1 DSIDLAMAEPDPR
14 AEEETKPPP
23 RAAKPHFRPVDIAW
37 YLLLTALSVLIL
49 FPIYMTFVR
58 AISNPSTVLFKKTAP
73 LTPVDPQWG
82 AFREAFTE
90 GNLGRPLW
98 ISALVTI
105 LIVVGQ
111 TVTSI
116 LAAYA
121 FAFLRFPGKRFV
133 FLAFLATLMVPTEV
147 IIVAQ
152 FQIVSDLGWLNP
164 FAGLVVPFVAWTFG
178 TFMIRQSFLNVPN
191 DLRDATAL
199 DGYGHFGFMWH
210 VAIPLA
216 RPAIA
221 GLSVFSF
228 LYAWNQYLWPLLV
241 ADDPDVRT
249 VQIGLKSLNSANVDE
264 LNLVMAGTLIAALPI
279 ALVLIVFQRHLVRG
293 LTAGA
298 VKG

>member
-1 DSIDLAMAEPDPR
+1 MSQVLAADR
-14 AEEETKPPP
+14 GAPPVP
-23 RAAKPHFRPVDIAW
+23 PSVKGAGWRKAGRYA
-37 YLLLTALSVLIL
+37 ALSFAALIVL
-49 FPIYMTFVR
+49 FPIYSALVV
-58 AISNPSTVLFKKTAP
+58 AIQPASSLLSWPGILIPNEISFS
-73 LTPVDPQWG
+73 
-82 AFREAFTE
+82 AFSEAFNA
-90 GNLGRPLW
+90 GNLGLYLRNSIIQASLTCV
-98 ISALVTI
+98 AQVT
-105 LIVVGQ
+105 
-111 TVTSI
+111 TSI

-121 FAFLRFPGKRFV
+121 FAFLRFPGKRWV
-133 FLAFLATLMVPTEV
+133 FYAFLATLMVPTEV

-152 FQIVSDLGWLNP
+152 FQIVSDLGWLNSYQ
-164 FAGLVVPFVAWTFG
+164 GLVVPFIAWTFG
-178 TFMIRQSFLNVPN
+178 TFMIRQSFLNVPG

-199 DGYGHFGFMWH
+199 DGYGHAGFMWH

-221 GLSVFSF
+221 GLAVFSF

-264 LNLVMAGTLIAALPI
+264 LNLVMAGTIIAALPI

>member
-1 DSIDLAMAEPDPR
+1 MSEVLAADR
-14 AEEETKPPP
+14 GAPPVP
-23 RAAKPHFRPVDIAW
+23 PSVKGAAWRKAGR
-37 YLLLTALSVLIL
+37 YLALPFAALIVL
-49 FPIYMTFVR
+49 FPIYS
-58 AISNPSTVLFKKTAP
+58 AIVVAIQPASSL
-73 LTPVDPQWG
+73 LTWPGILIPNEIS
-82 AFREAFTE
+82 FSAFTKAFDV
-90 GNLGRPLW
+90 GNLGIYLRNSL
-98 ISALVTI
+98 IQSSLTCVAQVT
-105 LIVVGQ
+105 
-111 TVTSI
+111 TSV

-121 FAFLRFPGKRFV
+121 FAFLRFPGKRWIFY
-133 FLAFLATLMVPTEV
+133 AFLATLMVPTEV

-152 FQIVSDLGWLNP
+152 FQIVSDLGWLNSYQ
-164 FAGLVVPFVAWTFG
+164 GLVVPFIAWTFG
-178 TFMIRQSFLNVPN
+178 TFMIRQSFLNVPG

-199 DGYGHFGFMWH
+199 DGYGHGGFMWH

-241 ADDPDVRT
+241 AEDPNVRT

-264 LNLVMAGTLIAALPI
+264 LNLVMAGTIIAALPI

>member
-1 DSIDLAMAEPDPR
+1 VSEVLAADR
-14 AEEETKPPP
+14 GAPPVP
-23 RAAKPHFRPVDIAW
+23 PSVKGAAWRKVGRYAA
-37 YLLLTALSVLIL
+37 LTFAAVIVL
-49 FPIYMTFVR
+49 FPIYSAVVV
-58 AISNPSTVLFKKTAP
+58 AIQPAQAL
-73 LTPVDPQWG
+73 LQWPG
-82 AFREAFTE
+82 ILLPTDIDLGTFREAFVQ
-90 GNLGRPLW
+90 GDLGLFLRNSL
-98 ISALVTI
+98 IQSSLTTVAQVT
-105 LIVVGQ
+105 
-111 TVTSI
+111 TSI

-121 FAFLRFPGKRFV
+121 FAFLRFPGKRWIFY
-133 FLAFLATLMVPTEV
+133 AFLATLMVPTEV
-147 IIVAQ
+147 IVVAQ
-152 FQIVSDLGWLNP
+152 FQIVSDLGWLNSY
-164 FAGLVVPFVAWTFG
+164 AGLVVPFIAWTFG
-178 TFMIRQSFLNVPN
+178 TFMIRQSFLNVPS

-199 DGYGHFGFMWH
+199 DGYGHLGFMWH

>member
-1 DSIDLAMAEPDPR
+1 V
-14 AEEETKPPP
+14 KG
-23 RAAKPHFRPVDIAW
+23 AAWRKAGRYAA
-37 YLLLTALSVLIL
+37 LTFAAFIVL
-49 FPIYMTFVR
+49 FPIYS
-58 AISNPSTVLFKKTAP
+58 AIVVAIQPASSL
-73 LTPVDPQWG
+73 LTWPGILIPNEIS
-82 AFREAFTE
+82 FSAFTKAFDV
-90 GNLGRPLW
+90 GNLGIYLRNSL
-98 ISALVTI
+98 IQSTLTCLAQVT
-105 LIVVGQ
+105 
-111 TVTSI
+111 TSI

-121 FAFLRFPGKRFV
+121 FAFLRFPGKRWV
-133 FLAFLATLMVPTEV
+133 FYAFLATLMVPTEV

-152 FQIVSDLGWLNP
+152 FQIVSDLGWLNSYQ
-164 FAGLVVPFVAWTFG
+164 GLVVPFIAWTFG
-178 TFMIRQSFLNVPN
+178 TFMIRQSFLNVPG

-199 DGYGHFGFMWH
+199 DGYGHGGFMWH

-221 GLSVFSF
+221 GLAVFSF

-264 LNLVMAGTLIAALPI
+264 LNLVMAGTIIAALPI